1 MSHSIEIWR
10 EIAPAGCDAVTAP
23 IPSSDELPTPQDWG
37 DLVVELS
44 RRYPTLSREL
54 AEYLAR

>member
-10 EIAPAGCDAVTAP
+10 EIAPAGGDAVTTRVAVG
-23 IPSSDELPTPQDWG
+23 DELPTPQDWG

>member
-10 EIAPAGCDAVTAP
+10 EIGPAGCDGVVRIAGG
-23 IPSSDELPTPQDWG
+23 DELPTPQDWG

>member
-1 MSHSIEIWR
+1 M
-10 EIAPAGCDAVTAP
+10 AVAA
-23 IPSSDELPTPQDWG
+23 SDELPTPQDSG
-37 DLVVELS
+37 DPVVELS